1 MRTCARTTLGGVHFG
16 EFDVQHFG
24 LCRYHVNRGLSI
36 VTFSYLV

>member
-24 LCRYHVNRGLSI
+24 LCICVAQGQEENL
-36 VTFSYLV
+36 